1 MRRAQPYWGHFGI
14 TSVVRVLLTGLVL
27 LKVRPIEESYVGLL
41 VKGDLDNVGRSR
53 VKLILKEIHAQ
64 GSCDIE
70 AHIGY
75 RVKQLLNFTTSE
87 TAHHRQVPT
96 VPRACDSRLLPSSL
110 PGRVRGSARL

>member
-14 TSVVRVLLTGLVL
+14 TSVVRMLLTRLVL

-75 RVKQLLNFTTSE
+75 WVKQLLNSRPAKPLAIARSPRYP
-87 TAHHRQVPT
+87 AHVIAAFFP
-96 VPRACDSRLLPSSL
+96 VASL
-110 PGRVRGSARL
+110 VLFE